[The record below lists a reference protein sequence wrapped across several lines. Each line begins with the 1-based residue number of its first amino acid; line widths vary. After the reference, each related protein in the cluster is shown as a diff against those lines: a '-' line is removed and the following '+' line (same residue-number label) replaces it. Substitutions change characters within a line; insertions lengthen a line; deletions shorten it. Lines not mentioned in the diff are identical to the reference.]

1 MTHKTKLYKVH
12 IQGQPR
18 PYITLDKDRAYDMR
32 RTAILAKK
40 HVVISE
46 VKHDIYVSN
55 PAI

>member
-1 MTHKTKLYKVH
+1 MTEAKLYKVH
-12 IQGQPR
+12 IAGQPR

-46 VKHDIYVSN
+46 IKHDIYVSN
-55 PAI
+55 PAL